1 MWDCDERVFYKKW
14 TFRCFPLPIIA
25 VRVSCELSCAC
36 NLRATI
42 WLYILSIRFLDIGS
56 PGNMA
61 SRHEAS
67 EVFLF
72 EDIIYVALGTDVR
85 ECKSILLWAV
95 QNSGGKRICILH
107 VHQPPQ
113 LIPFSMSQ
121 NLHLSLSLSL
131 SLSLYIYIYIY
142 VYIVCMFSYEHI
154 YNNTNTL
161 THTYICLNM
170 FYVYKNMEVLW

>member
-1 MWDCDERVFYKKW
+1 MTIQQNRMFRKYLAGKPYPRDTHENQLFPSCPNSSHSSHVQSTCCTSREAYSWDTYENSFSLQ
-14 TFRCFPLPIIA
+14 LPW
-25 VRVSCELSCAC
+25 VLY
-36 NLRATI
+36 LRATI
-42 WLYILSIRFLDIGS
+42 WLYILSIRFLDIGA

-121 NLHLSLSLSL
+121 NLHPYLSVCLSL
-131 SLSLYIYIYIY
+131 SLSLYIYI
-142 VYIVCMFSYEHI
+142 
-154 YNNTNTL
+154 
-161 THTYICLNM
+161 
-170 FYVYKNMEVLW
+170 

>member
-14 TFRCFPLPIIA
+14 TFRCFPLLIIA

-61 SRHEAS
+61 SRLEAS

-113 LIPFSMSQ
+113 LIPFSKSQ
-121 NLHLSLSLSL
+121 NLYLYLY
-131 SLSLYIYIYIY
+131 LYIYIYIY
-142 VYIVCMFSYEHI
+142 IVHVKLWTHI
-154 YNNTNTL
+154 
-161 THTYICLNM
+161 
-170 FYVYKNMEVLW
+170 E